1 VIGVLICIKADFAAP
16 HHISRD
22 GDGLHETSR
31 AIHRGDDMM
40 PTTVTRKSMT
50 IGEGGTALAFAALAV
65 SSIVVAAGAH
75 TPEYAFHAWLS
86 AAASIATVFA
96 IVNRYYE
103 RPAQLPPA
111 TIEDK
116 PNYNMGPV
124 KFATVAAVLWGI
136 AGFSVGLWAAL
147 ELAFPVL
154 NFDLP
159 WISFGRIRPLHTSA
173 VIFAFGGNVLLATS
187 FYVVQRTCRA
197 RLAGDVAPWFVV
209 LGYNFFIVIAG
220 TGYLLGIT
228 QSKEYAEPEWY
239 ADLWLTVVWITYFLV
254 FLGTIMRRREPHIYV
269 ANWFYLAFILTIA
282 VLHLGNNA
290 AIPVSVYSPKSYIVW
305 GGVQDAM
312 VQWWYGHNAVGFFLT
327 AGFLAIMYYFIPKR
341 AERPIYSY
349 RLSIIHF
356 WALIF
361 LYIWAGPH
369 HLHYT
374 ALPDWAQTLGMTFSI
389 ILWMPSWGGMIN
401 GIMTLSGAWDKLRT
415 DPVLRMLVVSVAF
428 YGMATFEGPLMSV
441 KAVNSL
447 SHYTDWTIGHVHS
460 GALGWVGYVSFGAIY
475 CLVPWL
481 WNRERLYSL
490 KLVNWHF
497 WISTIGI
504 VLYISSMWVSGILQG
519 LMWRA
524 YTKLGF
530 LEYSFIE
537 TVEAMHP
544 FYVIRA
550 LGGALFLIGALIM
563 VWNLWRTVYPREAVA
578 ASGQPAL
585 VPAE

>member
-1 VIGVLICIKADFAAP
+1 MQTVSQPKSVWSGEIGLISVLAILGLLCLYIAA
-16 HHISRD
+16 
-22 GDGLHETSR
+22 
-31 AIHRGDDMM
+31 
-40 PTTVTRKSMT
+40 KT
-50 IGEGGTALAFAALAV
+50 IEPA
-65 SSIVVAAGAH
+65 
-75 TPEYAFHAWLS
+75 YAFHMALGVIC
-86 AAASIATVFA
+86 AALGIFAVFQ
-96 IVNRYYE
+96 RYNARPAE
-103 RPAQLPPA
+103 RPPLE
-111 TIEDK
+111 INGL
-116 PNYNMGPV
+116 PNYNFGPV
-124 KFATVAAVLWGI
+124 KFTTIMALFWGLAGMAVGVYI
-136 AGFSVGLWAAL
+136 AC
-147 ELAFPVL
+147 ELAFPDL
-154 NFDLP
+154 NLAP
-159 WISFGRIRPLHTSA
+159 WFNFGRLRPLHTSA
-173 VIFAFGGNVLLATS
+173 VIFAFGGNVLIATS

-197 RLAGDVAPWFVV
+197 RLVGDLAPWFVV
-209 LGYNFFIVIAG
+209 LGYNFFILIAG

-239 ADLWLTVVWITYFLV
+239 ADLWLTIVWVVYLLV
-254 FLGTIMRRREPHIYV
+254 YLGTLMRRTEPHIYV

-282 VLHLGNNA
+282 VLHVGNNA
-290 AIPVSVYSPKSYIVW
+290 AIPVSPFSPKSYIVW
-305 GGVQDAM
+305 SGVQDAM
-312 VQWWYGHNAVGFFLT
+312 FQWWYGHNAVGFFLT
-327 AGFLAIMYYFIPKR
+327 AGFLGIMYYFIPKR

-389 ILWMPSWGGMIN
+389 MLWMPSWGGMIN

-415 DPVLRMLVVSVAF
+415 DPVLRMMVVSVAF

-460 GALGWVGYVSFGAIY
+460 GALGWVGYISFGALY
-475 CLVPWL
+475 CMVPWL
-481 WNRERLYSL
+481 WDRKGLYSL

-497 WISTIGI
+497 WIATIGI
-504 VLYISSMWVSGILQG
+504 VFYISAMWVAGIMQG

-524 YTKLGF
+524 YTSLGF

-537 TVEAMHP
+537 SVEAMHP

-550 LGGALFLIGALIM
+550 LGGFLFLVGALLMAYNLYMTM
-563 VWNLWRTVYPREAVA
+563 VSPDAAAVPESRPSPQPRLA
-578 ASGQPAL
+578 
-585 VPAE
+585 PAE